1 VKLTDH
7 PENAMTSPRN
17 PVLAALSFRNIS
29 AVYIFLVMFAV
40 FALWI
45 PEKFLQPGVWR
56 SLLDAEALTGLAA
69 LAALIPLVA
78 GSLNL
83 AVGAQVG
90 FSAILSAWLLS
101 RAGLPIALQL
111 PAVILAGAFIG
122 LITALVI
129 TRLRV
134 EPIIATLG
142 MSSILLAGMA
152 WVSGSQ
158 QILDLGPDYRWF
170 ATGQLAGITYPV
182 YILFAVAAITWY
194 VLERTPVGRRMYAA
208 GYNPEA
214 ARLAGVRVEAL
225 QIATLTAGGAVAA
238 LAGAL
243 LTSRI
248 NAGDPTVGPSFLLPA
263 LTAVFL
269 GSTQFKGGRF
279 NVWGTI
285 VAMYVLAVGIKGLQ
299 LAGLPRWV
307 NDLFYGLALLLAVA
321 LSQWE
326 TTSRRGSAVGR
337 ALRSLGRRSGGATGT
352 PDLADAEPGEAVR
365 RG

>member
-1 VKLTDH
+1 VS
-7 PENAMTSPRN
+7 TSRSDI
-17 PVLAALSFRNIS
+17 LRALSFRNIS
-29 AVYIFLVMFAV
+29 AVYIFVVIFAI

-45 PEKFLQPGVWR
+45 PDRFLQPGVWR

-69 LAALIPLVA
+69 IAALIPLVA

-90 FSAILSAWLLS
+90 FSAILSAWFLS

-111 PAVILAGAFIG
+111 PAVILAGALIG
-122 LITALVI
+122 LVTALVI
-129 TRLRV
+129 TRLKV

-152 WVSGSQ
+152 GVSGSQ
-158 QILDLGPDYRWF
+158 QILDLGPDYRTI
-170 ATGQLAGITYPV
+170 ATTQWGGVTVPV
-182 YILFAVAAITWY
+182 YILFAVALVTWY
-194 VLERTPVGRRMYAA
+194 VLERTPAGRRMYAA

-214 ARLAGVRVEAL
+214 ARLAGVGVERLRVWS
-225 QIATLTAGGAVAA
+225 LTAGGAIAA

-299 LAGLPRWV
+299 LAGSPRWV

-326 TTSRRGSAVGR
+326 STSRRGSAVGR
-337 ALRSLGRRSGGATGT
+337 VLKGLRRR
-352 PDLADAEPGEAVR
+352 P
-365 RG
+365 

>member
-1 VKLTDH
+1 
-7 PENAMTSPRN
+7 MSTSRSDI
-17 PVLAALSFRNIS
+17 LRALSFRNIS
-29 AVYIFLVMFAV
+29 AVYIFIVIFAV
-40 FALWI
+40 FAIWI
-45 PEKFLQPGVWR
+45 PDRFLQPGVWR

-69 LAALIPLVA
+69 IAALIPLVA

-90 FSAILSAWLLS
+90 FSAIVSAWFLS
-101 RAGLPIALQL
+101 KAGLPIAIQL
-111 PAVILAGAFIG
+111 PAVILAGALIG
-122 LITALVI
+122 LVTALVI

-158 QILDLGPDYRWF
+158 QILDLGPDYGKL
-170 ATGQLAGITYPV
+170 ATTQWGGVTVPV
-182 YILFAVAAITWY
+182 YVLFAVALVTWY
-194 VLERTPVGRRMYAA
+194 VLERTPAGRRMYAV
-208 GYNPEA
+208 GFNPEA
-214 ARLAGVRVEAL
+214 ARLAGVGVEGIRVWSL
-225 QIATLTAGGAVAA
+225 VAGGAIAA

-279 NVWGTI
+279 NVWGTV

-299 LAGLPRWV
+299 LAGSPRWV

-326 TTSRRGSAVGR
+326 STARRGSAVGR
-337 ALRSLGRRSGGATGT
+337 VLSRIGIGRKG
-352 PDLADAEPGEAVR
+352 
-365 RG
+365 